1 MSFENDY
8 PKRKDWRKPYRKA
21 KAFVRSCR
29 NHGSCPYC
37 LNNRMYNTLKRKT
50 GAYFDYSSTIYL

>member
-1 MSFENDY
+1 MSFDNDY

-37 LNNRMYNTLKRKT
+37 LGNRTHKNKKHTTVSEEMRLY
-50 GAYFDYSSTIYL
+50 D